1 MAHSAGFGAKRRRV
15 GEAGSADWLPDT
27 REEMLCNFMLTK
39 EETREELPN
48 TREEIQCNF
57 MLTGTSSDFGCKCK
71 KHRWK
76 TRFGWEPLDIAAQ
89 KLIHCFCY
97 CLFNSSAVVPTSILV
112 TFCVTCFKSAA
123 VRKIE
128 SAPMT
133 RPACGRSDSSERP
146 HFTNFLQLFRG
157 FPSNFG
163 RAVSQQP
170 VVKAGRPLMTHIGAP
185 LSPHASRQNT

>member
-1 MAHSAGFGAKRRRV
+1 MLETR
-15 GEAGSADWLPDT
+15 EELPDT
-27 REEMLCNFMLTK
+27 REEILYNQILT
-39 EETREELPN
+39 N
-48 TREEIQCNF
+48 TS
-57 MLTGTSSDFGCKCK
+57 LDFGL
-71 KHRWK
+71 WK

-112 TFCVTCFKSAA
+112 TLCVTCFKSAA

-185 LSPHASRQNT
+185 HASRQNT